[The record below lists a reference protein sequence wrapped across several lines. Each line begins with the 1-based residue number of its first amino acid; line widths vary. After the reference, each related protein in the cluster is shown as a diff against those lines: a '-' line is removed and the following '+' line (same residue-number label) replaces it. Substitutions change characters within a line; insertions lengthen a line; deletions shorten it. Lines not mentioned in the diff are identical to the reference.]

1 MVLPN
6 CISAYHPV
14 MGVRGAIAFL
24 VLAAD
29 TAAMAAPCTPP
40 PPVAAFLKAHS
51 GWRILTLADL
61 NRDQQ
66 MQWNEAHK
74 AFCPG
79 MAEVVVDSSA
89 QKSWALALLD
99 GSQEQLV
106 LLHDGKPITL
116 EAPSQSTGVV
126 VWRAPPGK
134 FDDPATGRKVTI
146 AHDSIMYE
154 LFESAT
160 EQFYLSNGKVRRL
173 QAGD

>member
-1 MVLPN
+1 MRYGILTGLMMASLV
-6 CISAYHPV
+6 SAE
-14 MGVRGAIAFL
+14 AL
-24 VLAAD
+24 
-29 TAAMAAPCTPP
+29 AAPCTPP
-40 PPVAAFLKAHS
+40 PPVAAWLKAHP
-51 GWRILTLADL
+51 GWAILTLADL
-61 NRDQQ
+61 NKDQQ

-79 MAEVVVDSSA
+79 LAAVVLDA
-89 QKSWALALLD
+89 DGQTSWALALLD
-99 GSQEQLV
+99 SKGSQEQLV
-106 LLHDGKPITL
+106 LLRGGKPITL

-134 FDDPATGRKVTI
+134 YDDPASGRKIAI

-173 QAGD
+173 QGGD